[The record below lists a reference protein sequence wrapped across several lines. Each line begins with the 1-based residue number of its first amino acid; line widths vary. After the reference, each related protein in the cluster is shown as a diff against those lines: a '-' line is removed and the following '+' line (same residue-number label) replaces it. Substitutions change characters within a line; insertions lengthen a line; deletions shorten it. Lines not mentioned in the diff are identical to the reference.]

1 MRNRKIM
8 ALAVAGAL
16 GAPVVAFAQSE
27 IEIYGRLYPELTR
40 MNSSGATDAT
50 ATVAGGELSNLSP
63 QLTAGGGNLKSRYSV
78 DASNSRIGFR
88 GKEDLGGGLKTVW
101 QIEQKAT
108 IDTGASGAL
117 ANRDSF
123 VGLQGGGFGTIRLG
137 NMTTVYKGNREP
149 IRFFGIESGNFI
161 SANGVISSTP
171 WGNKNAFHVRQPNSI
186 RYDSPV
192 FGGVDIGVQYA
203 PDEIRLPSPG
213 TATLNAYL
221 VSFGVKYESGPLY
234 LTLSHEIHND
244 FFGASGGGL
253 NATVANSPL
262 NGTNDLHSKD
272 SATRAVAGYKVG
284 PTRVAFSYSPI
295 QYTESG
301 TRAAGKFDSYKNKTW
316 ELVWEQTWFGP
327 FKTEAFYA
335 TASAGTCT
343 LTGGVSC
350 STSGLDGKMIA
361 VGGEYALSKRTALFA
376 LYAKLINGASAAFDN
391 TANVSKVDVGTDI
404 TNVAVGVKQDF

>member
-16 GAPVVAFAQSE
+16 GAPAVAFAQSE
-27 IEIYGRLYPELTR
+27 IEVYGRLYPEFTR

-50 ATVAGGELSNLSP
+50 ATIGNGQLSNLSSVA
-63 QLTAGGGNLKSRYSV
+63 TAQGTNLQGRYSV

-108 IDTGASGAL
+108 IDTGASGNL

-123 VGLQGGGFGTIRLG
+123 VGLEGKGFGTIRLG
-137 NMTTVYKGNREP
+137 NMTTVYKSNREP

-186 RYDSPV
+186 RYDSPLYS
-192 FGGVDIGVQYA
+192 GVEVGIQYA
-203 PDEIRLPSPG
+203 PDEIRQQSPG
-213 TATLNAYL
+213 SASLNAYL
-221 VSFGVKYESGPLY
+221 WSFGVKYESGPLY

-244 FFGASGGGL
+244 MFGASGGGL
-253 NATVANSPL
+253 NAGVANSPL
-262 NGTNDLHSKD
+262 DGSNDLHSKD
-272 SATRAVAGYKVG
+272 TATRAVAGYQIG

-301 TRAAGKFDSYKNKTW
+301 TRATGKFDSYKNKTW
-316 ELVWEQTWFGP
+316 EVVWEQTWFGP

-335 TASAGTCT
+335 AAPAGTCT
-343 LTGGVSC
+343 LVNASC
-350 STSGLDGKMIA
+350 STEGLDGKMIA
-361 VGGEYALSKRTALFA
+361 VGGEYSLSKRTALFA
-376 LYAKLINGASAAFDN
+376 LYAKLMNGASAAFDN
-391 TANVSKVDVGTDI
+391 TANVSKVSVGTDI
-404 TNVAVGVKQDF
+404 TNIAVGIKHDF

>member
-16 GAPVVAFAQSE
+16 GAPAVAFAQSE
-27 IEIYGRLYPELTR
+27 IEVYGRLYPEFTR

-50 ATVAGGELSNLSP
+50 ATIGNGQLSNLSSVA
-63 QLTAGGGNLKSRYSV
+63 TAQGTNLQGRYSV

-137 NMTTVYKGNREP
+137 NMTTVYKSNREP

-161 SANGVISSTP
+161 SANGVISSSP

-192 FGGVDIGVQYA
+192 VGGVEVGVQYS
-203 PDEIRLPSPG
+203 PDEIRQQSPG
-213 TATLNAYL
+213 SASLNAYL

-244 FFGASGGGL
+244 FFGASGEGL
-253 NATVANSPL
+253 NAAVANGPPL
-262 NGTNDLHSKD
+262 NGSNDLHSKD
-272 SATRAVAGYKVG
+272 SATRAVAGYKLG
-284 PTRVAFSYSPI
+284 PARFAVSYSPI
-295 QYTESG
+295 EYTESG
-301 TRAAGKFDSYKNKTW
+301 TRAAGKFDSYKNKTY
-316 ELVWEQTWFGP
+316 ELVWEQTWTGTI
-327 FKTEAFYA
+327 KTEAFYA
-335 TASAGTCT
+335 GASAGTCT
-343 LTGGVSC
+343 LAGGVAC
-350 STSGLDGKMIA
+350 STDGLEGKMVA
-361 VGGEYALSKRTALFA
+361 VGGEYSFSKRTALFA
-376 LYAKLINGASAAFDN
+376 LYAKLINGSSAAFDN
-391 TANVSKVDVGTDI
+391 TANVSKVSVGTDI
-404 TNVAVGVKQDF
+404 TNIAVGVK